1 MAAKKE
7 RKIITAPE
15 PPAAA
20 GADDLQVLHPERRA
34 TIAGR
39 DVVVREYGFIEG
51 LALRPLA
58 QPLLDDLYAQITSGM
73 PDLEQILVLLGRHHA
88 IVQELVAKAA
98 DVEPEWLDTLNQDEG
113 YLLLMLW
120 WGANGPFYVRSAV
133 QRAVAHRTAEA
144 LRAGQ
149 TSTQP
154 SPAPDTGGQTNSG
167 A

>member
-1 MAAKKE
+1 M
-7 RKIITAPE
+7 
-15 PPAAA
+15 
-20 GADDLQVLHPERRA
+20 RR
-34 TIAGR
+34 R
-39 DVVVREYGFIEG
+39 
-51 LALRPLA
+51 LPSALRPLA
-58 QPLLDDLYAQITSGM
+58 QPLLDDLHAQITSEGV
-73 PDLEQILVLLGRHHA
+73 PDLERILVLLGQHHT

-98 DVEPEWLDTLNQDEG
+98 DVEPEWLASLNQDDG

-144 LRAGQ
+144 HRAGQ
-149 TSTQP
+149 TPTPP